1 MREHRIFVMMIVMVN
16 DKCFLKRER
25 GQATLAFI
33 ILISGLILEIAV
45 AGSFVTYFLSTSGM
59 GERLSARALSVASSG
74 IRDAQIRLVRL
85 GSLCGDLQPYSFS
98 IDQDTA
104 TISSSRATVGGNCEY
119 TITALGVAGTRQRK
133 LVAVL
138 LMDTTTG
145 LAELR
150 SVNERPVQ

>member
-1 MREHRIFVMMIVMVN
+1 MIILMIHRT
-16 DKCFLKRER
+16 
-25 GQATLAFI
+25 GQATLSFI

-45 AGSFVTYFLSTSGM
+45 AGSFVTYFLSSSGL

-74 IRDAQIRLVRL
+74 IRDAEIRLVRA
-85 GSLCGDLQPYSFS
+85 GTLCGNIDTYTISL
-98 IDQDTA
+98 DQDTA
-104 TISSSRATVGGNCEY
+104 SVSASKVVIGENCEY
-119 TITALGVAGTRQRK
+119 TITSIGSAGTRQRK

-138 LMDTTTG
+138 LMNTTTG

>member
-1 MREHRIFVMMIVMVN
+1 MMIVMVY
-16 DKCFLKRER
+16 DKCFLKQKK
-25 GQATLAFI
+25 GQATLAFV

-45 AGSFVTYFLSTSGM
+45 AGAIVTYFISTSGM
-59 GERLSARALSVASSG
+59 GERLSARAFSVASSG

-85 GSLCGDLQPYSFS
+85 GSLCGDLQPYSFN
-98 IDQDTA
+98 IDKDTA
-104 TISSSRATVGGNCEY
+104 TISSSRVIVGGSCEY

-138 LMDTTTG
+138 LKDATTG

-150 SVNERPVQ
+150 SVNEHPVQ

>member
-1 MREHRIFVMMIVMVN
+1 MRLHRIFVMIVVMVCN
-16 DKCFLKRER
+16 ERFFKLKE

-33 ILISGLILEIAV
+33 ILVSGLILEIAV
-45 AGSFVTYFLSTSGM
+45 AGSFVTYFLSSSGM
-59 GERLSARALSVASSG
+59 GERLSARALAVASSG
-74 IRDAQIRLVRL
+74 VRDAEIRLVRL
-85 GSLCGDLQPYSFS
+85 GSLCGDISPYTFS
-98 IDQDTA
+98 IDQDSA
-104 TISSSRATVGGNCEY
+104 TISSSRVTVGENCEY

-138 LMDTTTG
+138 LMNTTTG

>member
-1 MREHRIFVMMIVMVN
+1 MYKNEIKFYPI
-16 DKCFLKRER
+16 KFLT

-45 AGSFVTYFLSTSGM
+45 AGSFVTYFLSSSGM
-59 GERLSARALSVASSG
+59 GERLSVRALSVASSG

-85 GSLCGDLQPYSFS
+85 GSLCGDLSPYSFS
-98 IDQDTA
+98 IDQDIA
-104 TISSSRATVGGNCEY
+104 NISSSRELVGENCEY
-119 TITALGVAGTRQRK
+119 TITSLGAAGTRQRK